1 MNPVT
6 GTVVA
11 VLLSLVSAAG
21 YALAAVAQSRLA
33 AASPV
38 QDGRGA
44 LRGLLARGRWWAAVG
59 LNAAGALAHVAALR
73 YGPLTLVQPLGALT
87 LVAALPL
94 GAYAARRRVTR
105 TEWRGALWTLAGLV
119 GLVAVTGPA
128 APGEALSLRE
138 SLVVAA
144 ATALLIAALASGR
157 RPAGRKGPRGLGH
170 ATASGIAS
178 GVASALTQTLTAA
191 FALELPG
198 GKPAWWQTALLAVLI
213 SGFAT
218 GGLLLSQAAY
228 RGGLAA
234 PLAVV
239 NLSNPAAAAII
250 GVALLGETFRAG
262 AWGWLVA
269 AGASLVA
276 ARGVVLLTKGG
287 AADAPPAA
295 DLPATASAQVPEG
308 AVHGAPSP
316 TAAPAPPAE
325 GTAPALRGNG
335 PRRASAPEPATPSR
349 SRVVT
354 LPARSSAAEAL
365 TLSGTP
371 PLTGST
377 IQAEAA
383 ILAEAL
389 PPYETLPQVETVDAS
404 GAMSV
409 PESGNAA
416 ATPARTFARRTLGSV
431 PTPRST
437 GSSARRSPRP
447 DPAAPA
453 PLTPPSGLPDADAPG
468 PQPVPAPAAG

>member
-1 MNPVT
+1 MSPAD

-38 QDGRGA
+38 QEGGGA
-44 LRGLLARGRWWAAVG
+44 LRALLARGQWWSAVG
-59 LNAAGALAHVAALR
+59 LNAAGALAHVAALH

-119 GLVAVTGPA
+119 GLVAVTGPTE
-128 APGEALSLRE
+128 PGEALSLRE

-144 ATALLIAALASGR
+144 ATALLIVALASGR
-157 RPAGRKGPRGLGH
+157 HRRRPAEGHAPRGLGH

-198 GKPAWWQTALLAVLI
+198 GKPTWWQTALLAVLI

-287 AADAPPAA
+287 SPEAAAPTTRPEAAPAA
-295 DLPATASAQVPEG
+295 RAAAVPVPVPVPVSVPVPEG
-308 AVHGAPSP
+308 V
-316 TAAPAPPAE
+316 AAP
-325 GTAPALRGNG
+325 G
-335 PRRASAPEPATPSR
+335 PATPPEPGTADS
-349 SRVVT
+349 T
-354 LPARSSAAEAL
+354 HAR
-365 TLSGTP
+365 
-371 PLTGST
+371 
-377 IQAEAA
+377 
-383 ILAEAL
+383 
-389 PPYETLPQVETVDAS
+389 
-404 GAMSV
+404 
-409 PESGNAA
+409 
-416 ATPARTFARRTLGSV
+416 TPARWSIRPTPVPVPV
-431 PTPRST
+431 PTPV
-437 GSSARRSPRP
+437 PV
-447 DPAAPA
+447 
-453 PLTPPSGLPDADAPG
+453 
-468 PQPVPAPAAG
+468 PVPAPRLTDFPVPRTTRPADPATPEPRMPQLDMPGPPDPTGPGGPGTKPAHAPAAG

>member
-1 MNPVT
+1 MNPAT

-44 LRGLLARGRWWAAVG
+44 LRALLARSQWWSAVG
-59 LNAAGALAHVAALR
+59 LNAAGALAHVAALH

-119 GLVAVTGPA
+119 GLVAVTGPTE
-128 APGEALSLRE
+128 PGEALSLRE

-144 ATALLIAALASGR
+144 ATALLIVALASGR
-157 RPAGRKGPRGLGH
+157 HTAKGHAPRGLGH

-287 AADAPPAA
+287 
-295 DLPATASAQVPEG
+295 SPE
-308 AVHGAPSP
+308 
-316 TAAPAPPAE
+316 TAAPAA
-325 GTAPALRGNG
+325 R
-335 PRRASAPEPATPSR
+335 PE
-349 SRVVT
+349 VVT
-354 LPARSSAAEAL
+354 
-365 TLSGTP
+365 
-371 PLTGST
+371 
-377 IQAEAA
+377 
-383 ILAEAL
+383 
-389 PPYETLPQVETVDAS
+389 
-404 GAMSV
+404 
-409 PESGNAA
+409 
-416 ATPARTFARRTLGSV
+416 
-431 PTPRST
+431 
-437 GSSARRSPRP
+437 
-447 DPAAPA
+447 
-453 PLTPPSGLPDADAPG
+453 
-468 PQPVPAPAAG
+468 VPAPAAATLPGLTTPPALSPRPGSPADPAPSRPAVSPEQRNTGSTRARTPARWTVRSVPAPRSTDLSARRSVRPDPATPEPVAPLLNLPELNLPERHVPELPAAGAEQAHAPAAG

>member
-44 LRGLLARGRWWAAVG
+44 LRGLLARGQWWSAVG
-59 LNAAGALAHVAALR
+59 LNAAGALAHVAALH

-119 GLVAVTGPA
+119 GLVAVTGPT

-157 RPAGRKGPRGLGH
+157 RPSGAKGPRGLGH

-287 AADAPPAA
+287 TPDAPPAPDVPVSASDLIAPAPNPSAQASNLSSQTSDRTAQAPDLTASISA
-295 DLPATASAQVPEG
+295 DTAPTPTRTAPAPDLTLSAPSLPAPATPLPAPATNPVPAGAAAGASSP
-308 AVHGAPSP
+308 APGP
-316 TAAPAPPAE
+316 TAAPGDAVVIPSPV
-325 GTAPALRGNG
+325 NG
-335 PRRASAPEPATPSR
+335 AS
-349 SRVVT
+349 
-354 LPARSSAAEAL
+354 
-365 TLSGTP
+365 
-371 PLTGST
+371 
-377 IQAEAA
+377 
-383 ILAEAL
+383 
-389 PPYETLPQVETVDAS
+389 
-404 GAMSV
+404 M
-409 PESGNAA
+409 
-416 ATPARTFARRTLGSV
+416 PARTAVRRTLGSV

-437 GSSARRSPRP
+437 GPAARSARPES
-447 DPAAPA
+447 AAPV
-453 PLTPPSGLPDADAPG
+453 PLAVPSGLTDADAADPL
-468 PQPVPAPAAG
+468 PVPAPAAG

>member
-1 MNPVT
+1 MNPAT

-33 AASPV
+33 AASPA

-44 LRGLLARGRWWAAVG
+44 LRALLTRGQWWSAVG
-59 LNAAGALAHVAALR
+59 LNAAGALAHVAALH

-138 SLVVAA
+138 ALVVAA

-157 RPAGRKGPRGLGH
+157 LHGREHGGARGAGPDGAGGRASRGLGH

-191 FALELPG
+191 LALELPG
-198 GKPAWWQTALLAVLI
+198 RQPVWWQTALLAVLI

-276 ARGVVLLTKGG
+276 ARGVVLLTKG
-287 AADAPPAA
+287 
-295 DLPATASAQVPEG
+295 
-308 AVHGAPSP
+308 
-316 TAAPAPPAE
+316 APAEPARE
-325 GTAPALRGNG
+325 
-335 PRRASAPEPATPSR
+335 PEPAPSATATAPEAVGR
-349 SRVVT
+349 GSLR
-354 LPARSSAAEAL
+354 ARAHW
-365 TLSGTP
+365 G
-371 PLTGST
+371 
-377 IQAEAA
+377 
-383 ILAEAL
+383 
-389 PPYETLPQVETVDAS
+389 V
-404 GAMSV
+404 
-409 PESGNAA
+409 
-416 ATPARTFARRTLGSV
+416 RT
-431 PTPRST
+431 
-437 GSSARRSPRP
+437 
-447 DPAAPA
+447 
-453 PLTPPSGLPDADAPG
+453 
-468 PQPVPAPAAG
+468 VPAPRVAELGPRGREAEMTLNSSS

>member
-1 MNPVT
+1 MNAAV
-6 GTVVA
+6 GTVIA

-38 QDGRGA
+38 RDGGGA
-44 LRGLLARGRWWAAVG
+44 LRALLTHGQWWSAVG
-59 LNAAGALAHVAALR
+59 LNAAGALAHVAALH

-94 GAYAARRRVTR
+94 GAYRARRRVTR
-105 TEWRGALWTLAGLV
+105 TEWRGALWTLGGLV

-144 ATALLIAALASGR
+144 ATALLIGTLASGR
-157 RPAGRKGPRGLGH
+157 PHGHESRAGGRGRNGLGH

-191 FALELPG
+191 LARELPG
-198 GKPAWWQTALLAVLI
+198 GAPAWWQTALLALLI

-239 NLSNPAAAAII
+239 NLSNPAAAAVI

-269 AGASLVA
+269 AAASLVA
-276 ARGVVLLTKGG
+276 ARGVVLLTKDG
-287 AADAPPAA
+287 
-295 DLPATASAQVPEG
+295 
-308 AVHGAPSP
+308 P
-316 TAAPAPPAE
+316 TAEPTPTGPTAEAAPTGPITQSVPAVS
-325 GTAPALRGNG
+325 APALTTPAATG
-335 PRRASAPEPATPSR
+335 PALTTPATTGPGAIDQVLGRPTAPGLAPSQAEP
-349 SRVVT
+349 
-354 LPARSSAAEAL
+354 LPA
-365 TLSGTP
+365 
-371 PLTGST
+371 
-377 IQAEAA
+377 
-383 ILAEAL
+383 
-389 PPYETLPQVETVDAS
+389 
-404 GAMSV
+404 
-409 PESGNAA
+409 
-416 ATPARTFARRTLGSV
+416 
-431 PTPRST
+431 
-437 GSSARRSPRP
+437 
-447 DPAAPA
+447 
-453 PLTPPSGLPDADAPG
+453 
-468 PQPVPAPAAG
+468 PVAG

>member
-1 MNPVT
+1 MNPAA

-33 AASPV
+33 AASPA
-38 QDGRGA
+38 QNGRGA
-44 LRGLLARGRWWAAVG
+44 LRALLARGQWWSAVG
-59 LNAAGALAHVAALR
+59 LNAAGALAHVAALH

-157 RPAGRKGPRGLGH
+157 HHPAKGRAPRGLGH

-191 FALELPG
+191 LALELPG
-198 GKPAWWQTALLAVLI
+198 GKPSWWQTALLAVLI
-213 SGFAT
+213 SAFAT

-287 AADAPPAA
+287 SPEAAATPGAGVTPVTEPAPAPVTEPVPVATPVTEPVPVAGPAAVAVAGPTPVATPVTEPVPAPVAEPVPVAGRAAVAVAGPTPAAVAGPTPVAVAGPAPAAGPPALA
-295 DLPATASAQVPEG
+295 GPAPTPAPAP
-308 AVHGAPSP
+308 PSP
-316 TAAPAPPAE
+316 TAATPAPVGPA
-325 GTAPALRGNG
+325 APPRTPRELR
-335 PRRASAPEPATPSR
+335 R
-349 SRVVT
+349 
-354 LPARSSAAEAL
+354 
-365 TLSGTP
+365 
-371 PLTGST
+371 
-377 IQAEAA
+377 I
-383 ILAEAL
+383 
-389 PPYETLPQVETVDAS
+389 
-404 GAMSV
+404 
-409 PESGNAA
+409 
-416 ATPARTFARRTLGSV
+416 
-431 PTPRST
+431 PTPRLGGRGGRGREQEMT
-437 GSSARRSPRP
+437 LNSSS
-447 DPAAPA
+447 
-453 PLTPPSGLPDADAPG
+453 
-468 PQPVPAPAAG
+468 